1 MIFQAPELTDS
12 EGAVVAKIDGLRVRL
27 SHSTGEPRRWFGLL
41 RRTSFAKAIQG
52 SNTIEGINITIDDA
66 IAAVEREVP
75 QEASSETWRAI
86 EGYREAMTYVLS
98 MARQVEYAYSA
109 DTLKS
114 LHFMMLNYDL
124 DKGPGQWRPGE
135 IFIRRESDGEIV
147 YTGPSAELVPKLM
160 TELVANLNS
169 EDGVH
174 PLVRAAMAHLNLTMI
189 HPFKD
194 GNGRMAR
201 CLQSLV
207 LARTVGLSP
216 VFSSIEEYLGR
227 NTLEYY
233 RVLEQV
239 GAGGWHPERD
249 ARPWIRFCLTAHFR
263 QATTFLRRIERIGAI
278 WDELETLIGA
288 RGLPE
293 RTIFAL
299 ADATVGLQV
308 RNPLYRKAA
317 DITDGLASRDLRSL
331 VNAGLLLPVGERRGR
346 YYVAG
351 SELKELNQKH
361 PMEKRVA
368 DPFEQLEAADDQP
381 RLPGI

>member
-1 MIFQAPELTDS
+1 MIFRAPELS
-12 EGAVVAKIDGLRVRL
+12 EIEQNVVTKIDSLRVRL

-52 SNTIEGINITIDDA
+52 SNTIEGINITLDDA

-75 QEASSETWRAI
+75 QDASSETWRAI

-98 MARQVEYAYSA
+98 MARQAEYVYSS

-114 LHFMMLNYDL
+114 LHFMMLSYDL
-124 DKGPGQWRPGE
+124 DKAPGQWRSGE
-135 IFIRRESDGEIV
+135 IFIRRESDGEVV
-147 YTGPSAELVPKLM
+147 YTGPPAEQVPGLMAELVDD
-160 TELVANLNS
+160 LNGQGS
-169 EDGVH
+169 SH
-174 PLVRAAMAHLNLTMI
+174 ALVRAAMAHLNLTMI

-227 NTLEYY
+227 NTQDYY
-233 RVLEQV
+233 RVLEEV
-239 GAGGWHPERD
+239 GAGSWHPERD

-278 WDELETLIGA
+278 WDELEPLIAA

-293 RTIFAL
+293 RTAL
-299 ADATVGLQV
+299 ALGDAALGLQV

-317 DITDGLASRDLRSL
+317 DITDGLASRDLRAL
-331 VNAGLLLPVGERRGR
+331 VEAGLLVPVGEKRGR

-351 SELKELNQKH
+351 EALKEIHRRH
-361 PMEKRVA
+361 PMDKRVP
-368 DPFEQLEAADDQP
+368 DPFQQVD
-381 RLPGI
+381 